1 MYAAAVKKSL
11 TTLKGE
17 CTNGMVMTHPVLCNK
32 CDGRDA
38 QEGGSK
44 DVRKCFFIL

>member
-17 CTNGMVMTHPVLCNK
+17 CTNGTVMTHPVLCK
-32 CDGRDA
+32 CDARDT
-38 QEGGSK
+38 QEGDSK
-44 DVRKCFFIL
+44 DVRKCFFFL